1 MEPRG
6 RSRSRSPRFSE
17 LAATTNAYVHMVAK
31 RTRLAMRTD
40 AQLTSEIFLEKAQ
53 RMLEA
58 LDAESESSQ
67 LGLPAARAHESSVV
81 NSDRAVASLP
91 AMFDDSVGRWQE
103 PDEDPA
109 AAQKFK
115 MSSESLGRC

>member
-17 LAATTNAYVHMVAK
+17 LAATTDAYVQMQIERV
-31 RTRLAMRTD
+31 RLANERTD
-40 AQLTSEIFLEKAQ
+40 TQLTSEIYLEKAR

-58 LDAESESSQ
+58 LDADS

-91 AMFDDSVGRWQE
+91 SMFDDSVGRWQE
-103 PDEDPA
+103 PYEDPA
-109 AAQKFK
+109 AAQMFK

>member
-67 LGLPAARAHESSVV
+67 LGLPAARAHE